1 MNNELRKS
9 ILLHMC
15 CGVCAAASIE
25 KLKHQGF
32 SVIGFFYN
40 PNIHPEDEYIRRL
53 EAAKQTAMILSI
65 PLLEGSY
72 DTCGWMAAVK
82 GLEQEPEGTGSR
94 CGVCFR
100 QRLEETHR
108 KMKAES
114 ISCFT
119 TTLSIS
125 PHKNAALI
133 NRIGSEI
140 GNESFIP
147 FDFKK
152 EDGFKKTLDF
162 SRVHSLY
169 RQRYCGCVFSLNSH

>member
-1 MNNELRKS
+1 MS
-9 ILLHMC
+9 
-15 CGVCAAASIE
+15 
-25 KLKHQGF
+25 
-32 SVIGFFYN
+32 GFFYN

-65 PLLEGSY
+65 PLLEGPY
-72 DTCGWMAAVK
+72 DSCGWMAAVK
-82 GLEQEPEGTGSR
+82 GLEQEPEGTGAR

-100 QRLEETHR
+100 YRLEETHK
-108 KMKAES
+108 KMKEES
-114 ISCFT
+114 ICYFT

-140 GNESFIP
+140 GHEAFIP

-152 EDGFKKTLDF
+152 EDGFKKTIDF
-162 SRVHSLY
+162 SKANFLY